1 MKLKILILCF
11 LFIPMLINASIVVMD
26 ADSKRVLYE
35 SNAHEEKLIA
45 STTKIMTAIVALE
58 YGDINS
64 KFIVGEEINLVN
76 GSMIYAKIG
85 EEFSLKDLL
94 YGLLLVSGN
103 DAANIIATN
112 IYGYDEFVYL
122 MNQKAKM
129 IGMND
134 TTFENPHGLNDDS
147 KNHSSAYDLAL
158 LMRYAINNKTF
169 LHISST
175 KKYKLKTNINEY
187 IWYNK
192 NKLLDIYKY
201 STAGKIGYTKAS
213 GQVFV
218 SSASKDNKNL
228 IITSIDESNKFI
240 LHKNLYEKYF
250 NIYEKY
256 KIIDKYSFSLN
267 NSKYKKYFMY
277 INNDISVL
285 IKENE
290 INKLNIKVKI
300 NEKFKNNIAGSL
312 NVYLDNELICKE
324 KLYYIYYYEKI
335 NKFKSLL
342 SFFK

>member
-58 YGDINS
+58 YGNINS

>member
-1 MKLKILILCF
+1 
-11 LFIPMLINASIVVMD
+11 MLINASIVVMD